1 MEVKII
7 NKTNNIVDILY
18 TSARTCYS
26 ELGPIDI
33 DCNVPEDKKIN
44 LINKVLQSGHTSVSE
59 HANFTFAIQGI
70 SRACLAQLTRHRMAS
85 FSVKSQRYVEIK
97 ECRIYLED
105 LLATCDMNKIIETAN
120 KYFVLDWAKEK
131 HPQNVY
137 MQYYISR
144 RMLESILLYLEMLDL
159 GYEPEDARMFLPN
172 AFKTDLTI
180 TINLRSLM
188 NLCNERLCTRTQKE
202 IRTLVNKMVEAVCK
216 EDSWLKQYLVPKCE
230 KLHYCPEHK
239 CCGRKKSISEV
250 IGV

>member
-7 NKTNNIVDILY
+7 NKTNNIVDTLY
-18 TSARTCYS
+18 ASARTCYS

-33 DCNVPEDKKIN
+33 DCNIPEDKKIN

-97 ECRIYLED
+97 EDKTFLED
-105 LLATCDMNKIIETAN
+105 LLVTGDKSKVAETAK
-120 KYFVLDWAKEK
+120 KYFVLDWVRESDL
-131 HPQNVY
+131 
-137 MQYYISR
+137 YYIGRS
-144 RMLESILLYLEMLDL
+144 MLESILIYLDMIDL
-159 GYEPEDARMFLPN
+159 EYKPEDARMFLPN

-188 NLCNERLCTRTQKE
+188 NLCNERLCTRAQKE
-202 IRTLVNKMVEAVCK
+202 IRTLVNKMVEAVCE
-216 EDSWLKQYLVPKCE
+216 EDGWLKQYLVPKCE